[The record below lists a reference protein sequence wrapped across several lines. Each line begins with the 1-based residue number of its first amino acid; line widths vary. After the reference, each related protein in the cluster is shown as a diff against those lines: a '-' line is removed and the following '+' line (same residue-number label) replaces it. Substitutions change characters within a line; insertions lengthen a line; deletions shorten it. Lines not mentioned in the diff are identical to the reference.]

1 MSDSET
7 DRMRMWRE
15 EAMDLAR
22 SISTQAVYGPV
33 ILGPELAK
41 RVSSMLRSA
50 EPPGN
55 GLQCLRM
62 GLQEA
67 QAPMRQPVP
76 DMIPATVE
84 EFPAGEPS
92 PGATP

>member
-41 RVSSMLRSA
+41 RVSSMLRS
-50 EPPGN
+50 
-55 GLQCLRM
+55 R
-62 GLQEA
+62 
-67 QAPMRQPVP
+67 
-76 DMIPATVE
+76 PAMACNACAWGCRK
-84 EFPAGEPS
+84 PRPRCGSPS
-92 PGATP
+92 PT